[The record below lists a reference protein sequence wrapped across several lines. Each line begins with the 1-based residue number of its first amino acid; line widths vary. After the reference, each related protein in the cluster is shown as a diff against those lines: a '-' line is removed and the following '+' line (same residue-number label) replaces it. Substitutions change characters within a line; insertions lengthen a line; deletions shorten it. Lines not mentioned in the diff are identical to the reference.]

1 MMFIS
6 PSRVMIQKKPRIS
19 NADNTKRNE
28 PDMKEIKCPNC
39 GSVITVDDA
48 AFAALLNQVRTE
60 EFDAEVNRRIEQIN
74 KLRKAE
80 EAEKA
85 ANDAAKAAREA
96 ARHKEE
102 LSGKELEIEKLK
114 QQLAEWEKGKQ
125 LEIETARLKAEQKA
139 ADELNK
145 KEAELRKKE
154 EQISRLISDT
164 ANERKSAAERVQALM
179 ETHKVEVESL
189 EKEVELYKNFKA
201 KRSVKLLGEDLEQH
215 CYTLYNQ
222 TLLPVMPHATFGK
235 DNTAVREGD
244 EAKGSKGDFIFRDT
258 EDGVEYI
265 SIMFEMKN
273 ESDDASN
280 KKKNSDFFEK
290 LDKDRAKKGC
300 EFAVLVS
307 MLEMDN
313 DLYNNG
319 IVSVPGYEKMYV
331 VRPDNFI
338 PIITLLVQTSK
349 KALGLKKELVV
360 AKSQSVD
367 VTHFEDALIAFR
379 DGFAKNVANAKK
391 KYDDAIKGI
400 DTTIDTLSK
409 IKESLRV
416 SAGHLSAANNKAE
429 DLTIKK
435 LTKGNP
441 TMKAAFDAARE
452 KKAQEEGPDEQ

>member
-1 MMFIS
+1 
-6 PSRVMIQKKPRIS
+6 
-19 NADNTKRNE
+19 
-28 PDMKEIKCPNC
+28 MKEIKCPNC
-39 GSVITVDDA
+39 GTVITVDDA
-48 AFAALLNQVRTE
+48 DFAAILNQVRTE
-60 EFDAEVNRRIEQIN
+60 EFDAEVNRRIEETKQ
-74 KLRKAE
+74 LLKAE
-80 EAEKA
+80 EAKKLALEA
-85 ANDAAKAAREA
+85 AEAAKEAAKLD
-96 ARHKEE
+96 ARHKED
-102 LSGKELEIEKLK
+102 LSKKELEIEKLR
-114 QQLAEWEKGKQ
+114 QQIAGWEQGKT
-125 LEIETARLKAEQKA
+125 LELEAARLKAEQKA
-139 ADELNK
+139 ADALNQ
-145 KEAELRKKE
+145 KETELRKKE
-154 EQISRLISDT
+154 EEINRLISDA
-164 ANERKSAAERVQALM
+164 ANERKNAAERVQTLL
-179 ETHKVEVESL
+179 ETHKVEKESL

-215 CYTLYNQ
+215 CNTLYNQ
-222 TLLPVMPHATFGK
+222 TLQPVMPNATFGK
-235 DNTAVREGD
+235 DNTAVKEGD
-244 EAKGSKGDFIFRDT
+244 ETKGSKGDFIFRDT

-273 ESDDASN
+273 ESDEATN
-280 KKKNSDFFEK
+280 KKKNADFFDK
-290 LDKDRAKKGC
+290 LDKDRSKKGC

-349 KALGLKKELVV
+349 KALGLKKELAV

-367 VTHFEDALIAFR
+367 VTHFEDQLIAFR

-400 DTTIDTLSK
+400 DSTIDTLTK

-416 SAGHLSAANNKAE
+416 SAGHLTAANNKAE
-429 DLTIKK
+429 DLSIKK

-452 KKAQEEGPDEQ
+452 KKAKEEGPDEQ